1 MPQDTP
7 RKARCALL
15 DTLRGL
21 TVINMV
27 LFHAAWDLVYIFGV
41 DWPWYHGTG
50 AFIWQQCICCTFIAL
65 SGFCAGLGRH
75 TIRRG
80 AIVFGLGAAVTLVT
94 ALFMPE
100 ELIVFG
106 VLTLIGSSM
115 LLVGAAKPLLTRIPA
130 AAGLAVSLVLFLL
143 TRDVN
148 AHALGF
154 YGVHIA
160 VLPDALYQNYLTA
173 YLGFPHPGFYTTDYF
188 SLLPWL
194 FLFLAGF
201 YVYQMAGQRI
211 LKISWPG
218 LPPLNWIGR
227 HALEI
232 YVVHQPVI
240 YGLLWLGSR
249 VGGR

>member
-1 MPQDTP
+1 MPT
-7 RKARCALL
+7 
-15 DTLRGL
+15 
-21 TVINMV
+21 
-27 LFHAAWDLVYIFGV
+27 
-41 DWPWYHGTG
+41 
-50 AFIWQQCICCTFIAL
+50 
-65 SGFCAGLGRH
+65 
-75 TIRRG
+75 
-80 AIVFGLGAAVTLVT
+80 
-94 ALFMPE
+94 
-100 ELIVFG
+100 
-106 VLTLIGSSM
+106 LTLIADDLTGTFDASVPFAAAGVSVVTSFDAGVRSAGAQGRQDAAVLAINADSRHLDSYNAFLRYVFRSSFPPSEEWARFLFIYITFFGAIEAFIHHKHIAVD
-115 LLVGAAKPLLTRIPA
+115 LLVGATSGKVRKTLNV
-130 AAGLAVSLVLFLL
+130 LASVLALF
-143 TRDVN
+143 
-148 AHALGF
+148 ALGLLL

-160 VLPDALYQNYLTA
+160 ALPDALYQNYLTA

-218 LPPLNWIGR
+218 IPPLNWIGR

-240 YGLLWLGSR
+240 YGLIWLGSR

>member
-1 MPQDTP
+1 MESLQRRIIVKMIVLADQKLFGQL
-7 RKARCALL
+7 RYALPSVIK
-15 DTLRGL
+15 RNL
-21 TVINMV
+21 TDASRNRYRETS
-27 LFHAAWDLVYIFGV
+27 A
-41 DWPWYHGTG
+41 
-50 AFIWQQCICCTFIAL
+50 
-65 SGFCAGLGRH
+65 
-75 TIRRG
+75 
-80 AIVFGLGAAVTLVT
+80 GLGAAVTLVT

-160 VLPDALYQNYLTA
+160 ALPDALYQNYLTA
-173 YLGFPHPGFYTTDYF
+173 YFGFPHPGFYTTDYF